1 MSIVGNLF
9 ADPFRDF
16 PSVLRRFRP
25 LSTQSFGRPQDKD
38 VPPSLAARRIDAS
51 ARS

>member
-1 MSIVGNLF
+1 MTIVSRLF
-9 ADPFRDF
+9 ANLFRDF

-25 LSTQSFGRPQDKD
+25 RSTQSFGRLQDKD
-38 VPPSLAARRIDAS
+38 VALPPRRP